1 MTTSTFNRFAIVLGV
16 AGIMVG
22 LLIRTDNQAA
32 IIPLALTL
40 GVLALAGKA
49 MGALPMYTDSQGQP
63 VAGSSGKYGWCWQ
76 LEEPLWTWDGL
87 TEIRPRTL
95 RMEFA

>member
-1 MTTSTFNRFAIVLGV
+1 MGGDHRSRAASQGGQVTTSTFNRAVIILGV

-22 LLIRTDNQAA
+22 VLIRTGNQTA

-49 MGALPMYTDSQGQP
+49 MGAL
-63 VAGSSGKYGWCWQ
+63 
-76 LEEPLWTWDGL
+76 
-87 TEIRPRTL
+87 R
-95 RMEFA
+95 